1 MKAVFIAWQD
11 PESRRWVPV
20 GRLTVKGQAYQFAY
34 TQGALFS
41 ENFRAFGAMNDLH
54 SLYESSTLFPL
65 FSNRLLSKN
74 RPEYQDY
81 LRWLGIQTDISDPLE
96 ELAKTGGIRATDSL
110 IVFPCPEP
118 QEDGRYSI
126 SFFGHGI
133 RYLPHEAQQWVEH
146 LEPGRRL
153 YLMLDNQNEQDTLAI
168 AMRTEPVM
176 VVGYVP
182 RYFAEDFRKIMDGK
196 IADTVRVQVDKV
208 NHDAP
213 IQMRLLCTLKSAWP
227 EGFAPCSGDM
237 YTLLA

>member
-20 GRLTVKGQAYQFAY
+20 GRLTAQREAYQFVY
-34 TQGALFS
+34 TQGAMS
-41 ENFRAFGAMNDLH
+41 SPNFRAFGAMSDLH
-54 SLYESSTLFPL
+54 SSYESSTLFPL

-74 RPEYQDY
+74 RPEYHDY
-81 LRWLGIQTDISDPLE
+81 LRWLDIQTEISDPIE

-118 QEDGRYSI
+118 ESDGRYRI

-133 RYLPHEAQQWVEH
+133 RYLPPQAQQWVEQ
-146 LEPGRRL
+146 LESGRRL

-168 AMRTEPVM
+168 AMRTEPAM

-182 RYFAEDFRKIMDGK
+182 RYFTEDFRKIMEGK
-196 IADTVRVQVDKV
+196 IADTIRVQVDKV

-213 IQMRLLCTLKSAWP
+213 IQMRLLCTLRSAWP
-227 EGFAPCSGDM
+227 DGFSPCSGDL
-237 YTLLA
+237 YTPLA

>member
-1 MKAVFIAWQD
+1 MKAVFIACQN

-20 GRLTVKGQAYQFAY
+20 GRLTAKGTVFQFVY
-34 TQGALFS
+34 TQGAMVS
-41 ENFRAFGAMNDLH
+41 PSFRAFGAMSDLH
-54 SLYESSTLFPL
+54 SLYESPTLFPL

-74 RPEYQDY
+74 RPEYHDY
-81 LRWLGIQTDISDPLE
+81 LRWLDVKPEISDPLD

-133 RYLPHEAQQWVEH
+133 RHLPHESQQWVER

-153 YLMLDNQNEQDTLAI
+153 YLMLDNQNEQDALAI

-182 RYFAEDFRKIMDGK
+182 RYFAEDFRKIMDSK
-196 IADTVRVQVDKV
+196 IADTIDVQVDKV

-213 IQMRLLCTLKSAWP
+213 IQMRLLCTLKSVWP
-227 EGFAPCSGDM
+227 AGFAPCSGDL
-237 YTLLA
+237 YTPLA

>member
-20 GRLTVKGQAYQFAY
+20 GRLTAKGTVFQFVY
-34 TQGALFS
+34 TQGAMSFP
-41 ENFRAFGAMNDLH
+41 NFRAFGAMSDLH
-54 SLYESSTLFPL
+54 SSYESSTLFPL
-65 FSNRLLSKN
+65 FSNRLLSKS
-74 RPEYQDY
+74 RPEYHDY
-81 LRWLGIQTDISDPLE
+81 LRWLDVKTEISDPLD
-96 ELAKTGGIRATDSL
+96 ELAKTGGIRATDLL

-133 RYLPHEAQQWVEH
+133 RYLPHESQQWVER

-182 RYFAEDFRKIMDGK
+182 RYFAEDFRKIMDSK
-196 IADTVRVQVDKV
+196 IADTIHVQVDKV

-213 IQMRLLCTLKSAWP
+213 IQMRLLCTLKSVWP
-227 EGFAPCSGDM
+227 EGFAPCSGDL
-237 YTLLA
+237 YTPLA